1 MGFMIKKEVG
11 GVAFHVRRLTVREI
25 YDLFSRAAEPGKV
38 DAEPDWVGN
47 VLFEEATV
55 RDILTFTDLTKEQ
68 LLEMMPADV
77 ETVIAEMKRENPHFF
92 AACRRLEEAGK
103 RLNAVMGGKAQND
116 SNKASSP

>member
-25 YDLFSRAAEPGKV
+25 YDLFSWAADPVGS
-38 DAEPDWVGN
+38 AEAPDWIGT
-47 VLFEEATV
+47 VLFEDVTV
-55 RDILTFTDLTKEQ
+55 RDILTFTDLTRDQ

-77 ETVIAEMKRENPHFF
+77 ETVIVEMKRENPHFF

-116 SNKASSP
+116 SSKASSP